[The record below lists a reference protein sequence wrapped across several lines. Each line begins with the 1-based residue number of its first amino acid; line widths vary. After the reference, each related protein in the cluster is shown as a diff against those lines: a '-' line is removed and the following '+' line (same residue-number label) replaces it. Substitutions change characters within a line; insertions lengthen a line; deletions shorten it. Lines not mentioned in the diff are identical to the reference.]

1 MEILVA
7 KRIGFCFGV
16 SRAIQEIKTILEQY
30 KEVYIYG
37 ELVHNNEVMNELKEL
52 RAKVINSLEE
62 IPQDANSKIIV
73 IRAHGITEKEK
84 IVLENNFLK
93 VIDMTCPI
101 VKNLVSLVRQK
112 QKEGY
117 YSILFGK
124 ADHPEVR
131 GLKGNVDEKSLLIT
145 EKPLNITF
153 KKVLIVSQ
161 TTMGDDSF
169 KDFIADTIKI
179 NSFKEILVKNTICT
193 ETLIREKET
202 LELSKKCDLMLV
214 IGGKQSSNTK
224 KLYNL
229 AKERCKRTFYIERYE
244 ELEQIEIYPSDVIGI
259 VTGSST
265 PIVELERVVNYLKSL

>member
-7 KRIGFCFGV
+7 NRIGFCFGV
-16 SRAIQEIKTILEQY
+16 SRAIEEVKTILNKN

-37 ELVHNNEVMNELKEL
+37 ELVHNNEVMLALKEL
-52 RAKVINSLEE
+52 GAKVINSLEE
-62 IPQDANSKIIV
+62 IPKDANSKIVV
-73 IRAHGITEKEK
+73 IRAHGVTKKEK
-84 IVLENNFLK
+84 VVLENNFLK

-101 VKNLVSLVRQK
+101 VKNLVMFVKQK

-117 YSILFGK
+117 YVILYGK
-124 ADHPEVR
+124 PDHPEVI
-131 GLKGNVDEKSLLIT
+131 GLKGNVDEDKLLIT
-145 EKPLNITF
+145 EKSVNIKF

-161 TTMGDDSF
+161 TTMGEDNF
-169 KDFIADTIKI
+169 KEFIADIIKGNAFSEVFI
-179 NSFKEILVKNTICT
+179 KNTICS

-202 LELSKKCDLMLV
+202 LSLSKKSDLMLV

-229 AKERCKRTFYIERYE
+229 AKKNCKRTFHIENKK

-265 PIVELERVVNYLKSL
+265 PKIELEKVINYLESL

>member
-7 KRIGFCFGV
+7 NRIGFCFGV
-16 SRAIQEIKTILEQY
+16 SRAIEEVKTILNKN

-37 ELVHNNEVMNELKEL
+37 ELVHNNEVMLALKEL
-52 RAKVINSLEE
+52 GAKVINSLEE
-62 IPQDANSKIIV
+62 IPKDANSKIVV
-73 IRAHGITEKEK
+73 IRAHGVTKK
-84 IVLENNFLK
+84 DKVVLENNFLK

-101 VKNLVSLVRQK
+101 VKNLVMFVKQK

-117 YSILFGK
+117 YVILYGK
-124 ADHPEVR
+124 PDHPEVI
-131 GLKGNVDEKSLLIT
+131 GLKGNVDEDKLLIT
-145 EKPLNITF
+145 EKSVNIKF

-161 TTMGDDSF
+161 TTMGEDNF
-169 KDFIADTIKI
+169 KEFIADIIKGNAFSEVFI
-179 NSFKEILVKNTICT
+179 KNTICS

-202 LELSKKCDLMLV
+202 LSLSKKSDLMLV

-229 AKERCKRTFYIERYE
+229 AKKNCKRTFHIENKK

-265 PIVELERVVNYLKSL
+265 PKIELEKVINYLESL